1 MKHILGNN
9 LSQNPNNVSNTVQN
23 ISAISSFAGNVQ
35 NMSSNNIFPF
45 AQQINRPAQSN
56 LPNQTLQQPHNLS
69 KSPPL
74 ALMSLSSTVK
84 PPLFHQQVISTSTL
98 TNPNNSHQIGLNGQV
113 YSVNGLNNVGCI
125 NGVGQVGNVGNVG
138 NGGHGGNIGTK
149 IGLNDLPL
157 PPPSK
162 RPYVNPGSTQS
173 TTASSLVQLP
183 HINNGVP
190 LQGWNGVG
198 NPGLFQP
205 NIGKNN
211 TNLPNLQQ
219 TVQTGYNIPSQVSS
233 TTPMYQKSPPPLQSI
248 IGGVNP
254 GNHPVNTNQPNHLPQ
269 LQQLQQQQQ
278 QQQQN
283 NNAQRLLLPSHFGSF
298 NQQQQPPK

>member
-1 MKHILGNN
+1 M
-9 LSQNPNNVSNTVQN
+9 
-23 ISAISSFAGNVQ
+23 
-35 NMSSNNIFPF
+35 
-45 AQQINRPAQSN
+45 
-56 LPNQTLQQPHNLS
+56 
-69 KSPPL
+69 
-74 ALMSLSSTVK
+74 
-84 PPLFHQQVISTSTL
+84 
-98 TNPNNSHQIGLNGQV
+98 
-113 YSVNGLNNVGCI
+113 

-138 NGGHGGNIGTK
+138 NIGTK

-157 PPPSK
+157 PPSK

-198 NPGLFQP
+198 NPGLFQS

-219 TVQTGYNIPSQVSS
+219 TVQTGYNIPSQVSI

-248 IGGVNP
+248 ISGVNP
-254 GNHPVNTNQPNHLPQ
+254 GNHSVNTNQPNHLPQ
-269 LQQLQQQQQ
+269 LQQQLQQ

-298 NQQQQPPK
+298 NPNQNQQQQPPK